1 MFIDLFPTVVF
12 TQNLKLIF
20 IKEINNFINFIL
32 NEKSS
37 YTPKEGYTTFN
48 QNILSSP
55 IFNNLNKEILNYV
68 KDYFKEI
75 GYTKYNFKIIC
86 SWGNVLSNNEQIHTH
101 FHKNS
106 LISGSYYLT
115 KNNSSIRFFNH
126 LDNDWLF
133 ELGDKSNSSTYR
145 SCNYWDLIP
154 TQNMLVLFP
163 SWLPHQVL
171 PSNSQEDR
179 ISIAFN
185 IVPKGEFGVPT
196 GKFYI

>member
-12 TQNLKLIF
+12 QKNLQDISN
-20 IKEINNFINFIL
+20 KEINNFTNFIL
-32 NEKSS
+32 NEQSN

-48 QNILSSP
+48 QNLLSSP
-55 IFNNLNKEILNYV
+55 VFNNLNKEILDYV
-68 KDYFKEI
+68 KNYFKEL
-75 GYTKYNFKIIC
+75 GYINYEFKIIC
-86 SWGNVLSNNEQIHTH
+86 SWGNILSKDDQIHTH

-115 KNNSSIRFFNH
+115 NNNSSIRFFNH
-126 LDNDWLF
+126 LDNEWLF
-133 ELGDKSNSSTYR
+133 ELGNKNNFNTIR
-145 SCNYWDLIP
+145 SCSYWDFTP
-154 TQNMLVLFP
+154 VQNMLILFP
-163 SWLPHQVL
+163 SWLPHKVL
-171 PSNSQEDR
+171 PSNSQENR